1 MGRDSSVLLLVIIER
16 SRCGVWVLADGT
28 VERRASIEG
37 TSASE
42 AGTVFGRSA
51 TPSPSHEHLP
61 PRRRSSRSVTG
72 LDPVL
77 CSTLQVMRLC
87 CVWQQVH
94 TRLLSHC
101 VQRPCQWTGCLQAE
115 CRPPAFQEEPFCGIL
130 LPLWSVLPIATEPSM
145 NVLLQMTLCRQT
157 RSRAPHSLKEGP
169 RCTSRRPSRWR
180 LPHHRQQ
187 RHLALHIPPRSDTPL
202 P

>member
-1 MGRDSSVLLLVIIER
+1 MACDSSALFRVTTER
-16 SRCGVWVLADGT
+16 PRCGVWVLADGA
-28 VERRASIEG
+28 VERRGSIEG

-51 TPSPSHEHLP
+51 TPSPSQEHLP

-72 LDPVL
+72 PDPVL

-101 VQRPCQWTGCLQAE
+101 IQRPCQWTSCLFAGRVQTRLSGGA
-115 CRPPAFQEEPFCGIL
+115 L
-130 LPLWSVLPIATEPSM
+130 LWHPSLAVVCPSHIIKPRM
-145 NVLLQMTLCRQT
+145 NFLLQMTLCRRT
-157 RSRAPHSLKEGP
+157 RSRAPHSPAEGS

-180 LPHHRQQ
+180 LPHQRQQ
-187 RHLALHIPPRSDTPL
+187 RHLALHIPPRSDIPQ